1 MEEGTSVL
9 QVDQEAPLPQWAWAS
24 TEARPGSVEK
34 RDLQPRGRDHGGQ
47 GRAEIGGRVGRRGLD
62 CRRCCFLIL
71 SSELGGRGDR
81 PTLSSYH
88 TLFKVPMGTGVRA
101 TLPRESPG
109 LLGRCTFCCCRSRV
123 ALRLGR
129 SHSSR
134 GCWCLWSWLL
144 DHTLSHWGGGGGAAK
159 TPGASGSQDP
169 DMTLL
174 PCVC

>member
-1 MEEGTSVL
+1 MAAVSGGGDLCPPGGPRSPPASVGLGLHRGEAWVRGEEGPAAQGEGPRGPRQSGN
-9 QVDQEAPLPQWAWAS
+9 W
-24 TEARPGSVEK
+24 RPGWEAGAGLSPLLLPHPVF
-34 RDLQPRGRDHGGQ
+34 
-47 GRAEIGGRVGRRGLD
+47 RA
-62 CRRCCFLIL
+62 
-71 SSELGGRGDR
+71 GGRGGGGEDQ

-134 GCWCLWSWLL
+134 MLVPLVLAPGSHFESLGWGKGGC
-144 DHTLSHWGGGGGAAK
+144 
-159 TPGASGSQDP
+159 
-169 DMTLL
+169 
-174 PCVC
+174 